1 MPSAISMSK
10 DAYPE
15 VSFRPN
21 DPILKSQMR
30 FWMKHVDVKL
40 HPSCG
45 AIQWPMIM
53 RDSMLKRSED
63 ERNVLLSKIPEKPR
77 RERQKRLIQ
86 YGLDAPDVSD
96 AVKTYYKTIVD
107 MEKALSQHKW
117 LVGNEFSLADIGT
130 VYGLYQHLLFVHN
143 ASKIPCFLIDYH

>member
-1 MPSAISMSK
+1 
-10 DAYPE
+10 
-15 VSFRPN
+15 
-21 DPILKSQMR
+21 
-30 FWMKHVDVKL
+30 
-40 HPSCG
+40 
-45 AIQWPMIM
+45 MIM
-53 RDSMLKRSED
+53 RESLLKLSED

-117 LVGNEFSLADIGT
+117 LVGNKFSLADICGSPYFQT
-130 VYGLYQHLLFVHN
+130 LHQFGVLGIFP
-143 ASKIPCFLIDYH
+143 SKVT